1 MSVTTA
7 GDIIRKSL
15 QEILVLGVQDSITSS
30 ELDDGL
36 DMLNL
41 MLESWSLEKLSCYAL
56 QQNAHP
62 LTVGVQTYTIGT
74 GGAINVPRPLTLYN
88 TFITFQGVTYPMQE
102 VDSVTWD
109 NIPFKGTGGIPR
121 VVWYD
126 TQFPLG
132 VINIY
137 PQPSTTGM
145 TLNLD
150 SQLLL
155 QQFPDVTTLIS
166 LPPGYKRALIKNLAV
181 EQCSIYSRQPT
192 EDLLKVARESKG
204 NLKRIN
210 HQQVLSTYDPAIL
223 SNRAGYNVWGDS
235 YWI

>member
-7 GDIIRKSL
+7 GDIINKAL
-15 QEILVLGVQDSITSS
+15 TEILVLGIQDTITAL
-30 ELDDGL
+30 ELGDGL
-36 DMLNL
+36 DQLNL
-41 MLESWSLEKLSCYAL
+41 MLESWSLERLACYAL
-56 QQNAHP
+56 QQNAFA
-62 LTVGVQTYTIGT
+62 LTSGTASYTIGT
-74 GGAINVPRPLTLYN
+74 GGAINVTRPITLYN

-109 NIPFKGTGGIPR
+109 NIPYKATGGIPR
-121 VVWYD
+121 ALWYD
-126 TQFPLG
+126 SQFPLG

-137 PQPSTTGM
+137 PVPSTAGM

-155 QQFPDVTTLIS
+155 QQFTDVTTLIS

-181 EQCSIYSRQPT
+181 EMCSSYSRTPAP
-192 EDLLKVARESKG
+192 DLVKLAREAKG

-210 HQQVLSTYDPAIL
+210 HQQVLSTFDPAIL
-223 SNRAGYNVWGDS
+223 ANRAGYNVWGDS